1 MNLFKDKLDYKWVV
15 LLLVSIAY
23 FLAQGTRLIY
33 SAVLPQIKA
42 DFASNGVNDTQLGLI
57 SSTFTL
63 VFGLVMPFAGLTA
76 DLFNRKRVL
85 VLGSFMSEINVTQSG
100 MCKMC
105 TYHFCCLLTVSK
117 MERVVMQ
124 K

>member
-1 MNLFKDKLDYKWVV
+1 MLKNKLDYKWVV

-42 DFASNGVNDTQLGLI
+42 DFAASGVNDTQLGLI

-63 VFGLVMPFAGLTA
+63 VFGLAR
-76 DLFNRKRVL
+76 D
-85 VLGSFMSEINVTQSG
+85 
-100 MCKMC
+100 
-105 TYHFCCLLTVSK
+105 FCDRC
-117 MERVVMQ
+117 
-124 K
+124 